1 MDTGTHLGEDRTG
14 LPGQTTSSAGAGH
27 RECGEHF
34 RHDLRQP
41 LAAASLLLE
50 QLVHSPA
57 LEAATA
63 ARLREARRQ
72 VRWALEL
79 LRSQETDE
87 PPSDLVEVGEA
98 IARVVEVESA
108 SCEVSIVCTQ
118 RCYVVVPP
126 TDLMRATRNLLDNAV
141 HAATYVDGPRLVELT
156 VSRRSGE
163 AVLTVEDSGPG
174 FGRVPVRHGVGLES
188 VREFAER
195 SGGSLTLGRSRWGGA
210 SVALRLPAAAYE
222 LVG

>member
-1 MDTGTHLGEDRTG
+1 MDTGTRLGEQDPGR
-14 LPGQTTSSAGAGH
+14 PGQVTRPAGAGR

-41 LAAASLLLE
+41 LATASLLLE
-50 QLVHSPA
+50 QLVDNPTLDSGS
-57 LEAATA
+57 A
-63 ARLREARRQ
+63 ARVREARRQ

-79 LRSQETDE
+79 LRSQELDE

-98 IARVVEVESA
+98 IAQVVEVESVA
-108 SCEVSIVCTQ
+108 CEVSLVCPQ

-126 TDLMRATRNLLDNAV
+126 TDLVRATRNLLDNAV
-141 HAATYVDGPRLVELT
+141 HAATYVDGPRLVEVT

-174 FGRVPVRHGVGLES
+174 FGRVPARHGIGLAS

-195 SGGSLTLGRSRWGGA
+195 SGGSVSVGRSRWGGA